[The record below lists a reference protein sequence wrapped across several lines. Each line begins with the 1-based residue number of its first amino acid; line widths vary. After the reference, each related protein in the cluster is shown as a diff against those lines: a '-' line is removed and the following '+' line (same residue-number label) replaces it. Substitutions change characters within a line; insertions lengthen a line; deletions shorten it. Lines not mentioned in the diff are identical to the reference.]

1 MSAFSISMMNKRY
14 YLRHEVGFCI
24 VDEQITF
31 LDFRDVD
38 ETGFRAHAYTALPI
52 DKSYRLHQA
61 LLGKGAPCWPGN
73 DQLLTPSE
81 EADEAFEEI
90 LECGLVTDDP
100 SLGRRGLPFQS
111 PMPGTSL
118 SDSDAFPGQTAVMSH
133 AASYFMAARTA
144 IRLMPPDVEDGETFR
159 KISTGL
165 VERLRRRKALAGQ
178 SGRPFDRERAGRL
191 ALIAR
196 ELRPWFDEKPDCTTD
211 ALIVIEFFARHGLY
225 PDWVFGV
232 QANPLQAHCWVQQDD
247 VVINDAVDVVSQFTP
262 IMSV

>member
-1 MSAFSISMMNKRY
+1 M
-14 YLRHEVGFCI
+14 
-24 VDEQITF
+24 
-31 LDFRDVD
+31 
-38 ETGFRAHAYTALPI
+38 
-52 DKSYRLHQA
+52 
-61 LLGKGAPCWPGN
+61 
-73 DQLLTPSE
+73 PSDD
-81 EADEAFEEI
+81 ADEAFEEI
-90 LECGLVTDDP
+90 LECALVTDDP
-100 SLGRRGLPFQS
+100 SWGRVGCPFQS
-111 PMPGTSL
+111 PEPVASL
-118 SDSDAFPGQTAVMSH
+118 SDSEILPYRISVTSNAL
-133 AASYFMAARTA
+133 SYFMAARTA

-159 KISTGL
+159 KISTDL

-196 ELRPWFDEKPDCTTD
+196 ELRPWFDEKPDCTID

-225 PDWVFGV
+225 PDWMFGV

>member
-1 MSAFSISMMNKRY
+1 MEYFLSPNIS
-14 YLRHEVGFCI
+14 FCI
-24 VDEQITF
+24 ADGKVVF
-31 LDFRDVD
+31 LDLRDLD
-38 ETGFRAHAYTALPI
+38 DAGFQAHAYTALPI
-52 DKSYRLHQA
+52 NKSHRLHQA
-61 LLGKGAPCWPGN
+61 LLGNDHASWPGHN
-73 DQLLTPSE
+73 QLLTPSE

-133 AASYFMAARTA
+133 AASYFMVARTA
-144 IRLMPPDVEDGETFR
+144 ISLMPPDTEDGETFR
-159 KISTGL
+159 KISTDL

-225 PDWVFGV
+225 PDWMFGV